1 MAVEV
6 VPYDRRYRA
15 AFIELNLAWIEK
27 HFRVEPHDEEVL
39 YGVDDIASA
48 GAGVYLA
55 LDDGV
60 PISTCMVMDLGGG
73 EWELCKLCTA
83 EGHRRR
89 GAGTAV
95 MRACIAYAREHGA
108 SFITI
113 ASNRILHDAL
123 RMYAREGFREVPVTG
138 PMYDRVDIQLRLD
151 L

>member
-1 MAVEV
+1 MWTTWSLPAPEC
-6 VPYDRRYRA
+6 
-15 AFIELNLAWIEK
+15 IWHLMT
-27 HFRVEPHDEEVL
+27 EPL
-39 YGVDDIASA
+39 
-48 GAGVYLA
+48 
-55 LDDGV
+55 
-60 PISTCMVMDLGGG
+60 
-73 EWELCKLCTA
+73 LCKLCTA
-83 EGHRRR
+83 EGHRRK

>member
-1 MAVEV
+1 MDVEV
-6 VPYDRRYRA
+6 VPYDSRYRT

-39 YGVDDIASA
+39 YGVDDLVSA

-60 PISTCMVMDLGGG
+60 PVSTCMVMDLGGG
-73 EWELCKLCTA
+73 EWELCKLCTD
-83 EGHRRR
+83 EGHRRK

-108 SFITI
+108 HYITI
-113 ASNRILHDAL
+113 TSNRILRDAL
-123 RMYAREGFREVPVTG
+123 RMYAREGFREVPVEG